1 MSRKL
6 VIFLVVLTI
15 LITAVSLIFSAV
27 HYARLPQ
34 QVSPL
39 ETIVLAQDRLIP
51 GSPAAIRVAVRDH
64 RTAEPLEGAQIVV
77 QLLPETGQA
86 PITVFEGKSDSAG
99 TADVNFRVPAE
110 LQGEAR
116 LIVQT
121 SNGLGEYTLERAVR
135 LERNYRILLTTDKPL
150 YQPGQMIHLRALALS
165 AFDLLPASNR
175 PLELIIAD
183 GKGNKVFRKTLT
195 TTEYGVAAADFQL
208 AGEVNTGDYKITA
221 VLGSVSSEKTVR
233 VEHYVLPKFDV
244 KLSTERTF
252 YTPGQHV
259 KGTLQSQY
267 FFGKPVTGAAV
278 SIEGYTFDVERTT
291 TFTLQGTTNAEGS
304 FEFEFD
310 LPAYIAGSELEG
322 GLGRYYLQASVTD
335 QAQHTESA
343 DLSLPVAASAIV
355 INAVPE
361 GGFIRPGLEN
371 ILYVLTSRPDGTPV
385 QSRLSLNFMN
395 SAKVIGTETGEYG
408 LAEVRFTPQ
417 STWEALE
424 ITAQDSSGNSAVR
437 QFTLQGNWQEASVL
451 LRPDKPFYR
460 LGETMSLTILT
471 TQPKGRVYLDIVR
484 TGQTISTRSVEIT
497 GGRADVAVDIT
508 PDLFGTLEL
517 HAYMIPPSG
526 SIIRDTRLV
535 VVDNAQDLAVDIRP
549 GQDTYR
555 PGEQGVL
562 DIQVAGRDGRGAQA
576 VLGLAIVDEAVFALA
591 EQDPG
596 FAKLYFLLEQEI
608 LKPRYDLHGLSLPE
622 LVRGLPEEQ
631 KPLETAAQ
639 GAAQASLAASLAER
653 SAAFFPIQAN
663 SYREVLEK
671 AQQQQRTFFSRLGNG
686 ALVVF
691 LLLPVVGT
699 VLSVWTLTRQRLLGK
714 SLILALALILIV
726 TLVILTL
733 LAGEGRAWSP
743 NLLEKLLV
751 FIPELFYEGGL
762 GLFLWLVLISFIGL
776 IVIAIHSKDTTLG
789 IMLALLLLAIG
800 VAVLDSF
807 LSFNWNIDLDS
818 RLTEW
823 LWLLGLFPLA
833 FLLRLA
839 GFLWQ
844 RRFLAVLFML
854 PLMLLL
860 VLIGS
865 SALVISGRGGLT
877 FGAQAPMIREE
888 ALQDFGAMPLAMAT
902 PAPVPEAAMKQTDE
916 EASSGIAQ
924 PPRLRQYFPETM
936 FWLPDAVTDTK
947 GKLRLEVP
955 IADSITTWR
964 ITALASTQDGRLGGI
979 SAPLRVFQDFFIDL
993 DLPLSLTVGDEV
1005 SLPVGV
1011 FNYLQ
1016 ESQSVRLELEQSSWF
1031 ELLDESV
1038 KTIEIAANDIEV
1050 VYFRIRAREF
1060 GLQPFQVTAWGSKM
1074 SDAVRKEV
1082 RVYPDGKQIFF
1093 SQSDRLQ
1100 PDHDVR
1106 VPVVIPKDAI
1116 SGTQR
1121 LTVKIYPGMV
1131 SQVIEGL
1138 DSILRMPYGCF
1149 EQTSSTTYPNVL
1161 VLDYLQATNQAAPET
1176 QMKAEEYINLGYQRL
1191 TTFEVAGSGGFSLF
1205 GDAPADRML
1214 TAYGLQEFSD
1224 MSRVHSVDPALIERA
1239 ARWLLSQQESDGS
1252 WKNDRG
1258 LVHENTW
1265 ASLGDDRLP
1274 VTAYISWSLIVA
1286 GYGDETGTRRG
1297 VQYVREF
1304 QENAKDAYVLAL
1316 VANALVADDA
1326 AKSGSGDLK
1335 LDASTEAVL
1344 ERLAKMAK
1352 EDGKGG
1358 VFWQSGVATFMGS
1371 EGQTGSIETTA
1382 LAALALLAADRHPE
1396 LVNGALT
1403 SLIRQKDSF
1412 GTWYSTQAT
1421 VLTLKVLLQSVRMGL
1436 EDVNAEVNVSLNGS
1450 QSKTLTI
1457 NRQNYDV
1464 VQLLTFDDVNIG
1476 RENVVSIHSSGEGNL
1491 MYQISG
1497 SYYLPWHKLSTYP
1510 ELVPAG
1516 EPVAIDVQYDRT
1528 ELAVNDSVTVSVRVA
1543 LNQKGEKAEAALI
1556 DLGVPPGFS
1565 VQTADLDAL
1574 VARFNDVPDDYD
1586 FAKIERYELTGRQ
1599 ILVYITNLSEGKP
1612 LEFSYRL
1619 RARFPLSVRTPASN
1633 VYDYYNPDVVGE
1645 LAPQQLVVTFSKG
1658 Y

>member
-1 MSRKL
+1 MSRKQ
-6 VIFLVVLTI
+6 VISLVVLVVI
-15 LITAVSLIFSAV
+15 LITIASLVSATV
-27 HYARLPQ
+27 YYAKLPQ

-39 ETIVLAQDRLIP
+39 ETIVLARDRLVP

-64 RTAEPLEGAQIVV
+64 RTAKPLEGTQIVV
-77 QLLPETGQA
+77 QLIPATGQD
-86 PITVFEGKSDSAG
+86 PITVFQGKSDSAG

-121 SNGLGEYTLERAVR
+121 RSEQGEYTLERAVR
-135 LERNYRILLTTDKPL
+135 LERDYRILLTTDKPL
-150 YQPGQMIHLRALALS
+150 YQPGQVIHLRALALS
-165 AFDLLPASNR
+165 AFDVLPASNK

-183 GKGNKVFRKTLT
+183 GKGNKVFRKTFT

-244 KLSTERTF
+244 QLSTERTF

-259 KGTLQSQY
+259 KGTLRGQY
-267 FFGKPVTGAAV
+267 FFGKPVAGAQV
-278 SIEGYTFDVERTT
+278 LIEGYTFDVERTT
-291 TFTLQGTTNAEGS
+291 TFTLQGMTDKEGG
-304 FEFEFD
+304 FEFD
-310 LPAYIAGSELEG
+310 FDLPDYIAGSELEG

-335 QAQHTESA
+335 QTRHTESVN
-343 DLSLPVAASAIV
+343 LSLPVAASTIM

-385 QSRLSLNFMN
+385 QSRLSLSFMN
-395 SAKVIGTETGEYG
+395 SARVIETETGEYG

-417 STWEALE
+417 SAWETLA
-424 ITAQDSSGNSAVR
+424 IIAQDSSGNSAVR
-437 QFTLQGNWQEASVL
+437 QFTLQGNWQEAGIL

-460 LGETMSLTILT
+460 LGETMNLTILS
-471 TQPKGRVYLDIVR
+471 TQPQGRVYLDMVC
-484 TGQTISTRSVEIT
+484 TGQTISTRSVEVT

-508 PDLFGTLEL
+508 PDLFRTLEL

-526 SIIRDTRLV
+526 NIIRDTRLV
-535 VVDNAQDLAVDIRP
+535 VVDHAADLTINIRP
-549 GQDTYR
+549 KQDTYR
-555 PGEQGVL
+555 PGDQGVL
-562 DIQVAGRDGRGAQA
+562 DIRVADRSGQGTQA
-576 VLGLAIVDEAVFALA
+576 MLGLAIVDEAVFALA

-631 KPLETAAQ
+631 KSLETAVQ
-639 GAAQASLAASLAER
+639 GVAQASLAAGLMER
-653 SAAFFPIQAN
+653 STASFPIQAN
-663 SYREVLEK
+663 SYREALEK
-671 AQQQQRTFFSRLGNG
+671 AQQRQRIFFSRLGNG
-686 ALVVF
+686 TLMFF
-691 LLLPVVGT
+691 LLLPVVSA
-699 VLSVWTLTRQRLLGK
+699 VLSVWSLTRQRLLGK
-714 SLILALALILIV
+714 SLILALALILFAV
-726 TLVILTL
+726 LVILVVL
-733 LAGEGRAWSP
+733 IDEGRGWSP
-743 NLLEKLLV
+743 NFTEKLSI
-751 FIPELFYEGGL
+751 FISELFDGDTL
-762 GLFLWLVLISFIGL
+762 KFLLWLALISFIGL
-776 IVIAIHSKDTTLG
+776 VVIVVRCKDTVLGISLVLLVLAVG
-789 IMLALLLLAIG
+789 IMLL
-800 VAVLDSF
+800 VSF
-807 LSFNWNIDLDS
+807 LFLNWSVDLDS
-818 RLTEW
+818 RLPEW
-823 LWLLGLFPLA
+823 LWLVGLFPLA
-833 FLLRLA
+833 FLLQLA

-844 RRFLAVLFML
+844 KRYLAVLFVL
-854 PLMLLL
+854 PLMLSL
-860 VLIGS
+860 
-865 SALVISGRGGLT
+865 ALVGSVALIIGGLGGVP
-877 FGAQAPMIREE
+877 FGAQAPMIAREE
-888 ALQDFGAMPLAMAT
+888 ALQDFVAMPLAMAT
-902 PAPVPEAAMKQTDE
+902 PAPEAVMKQTGE
-916 EASSGIAQ
+916 EASSGNAQ

-936 FWLPDAVTDTK
+936 FWLPEAVTDST

-964 ITALASTQDGRLGGI
+964 ITALASTQDGHLGGV

-1016 ESQSVRLELEQSSWF
+1016 EPQSIHLELEQSSWF
-1031 ELLDESV
+1031 ELLDEPV

-1050 VYFRIRAREF
+1050 VYFRVRAKEF
-1060 GLQPFQVTAWGSKM
+1060 GLQSFQVTARGSKM
-1074 SDAVRKEV
+1074 SDAIRKEV

-1093 SQSDRLQ
+1093 TQSDRLQ
-1100 PDHDVR
+1100 PGNDVR
-1106 VPVVIPKDAI
+1106 VPVAVPKAAI

-1138 DSILRMPYGCF
+1138 DGILRMPYGCF

-1224 MSRVHSVDPALIERA
+1224 MSHVHSVDPALLERA
-1239 ARWLLSQQESDGS
+1239 ARWLLSQQETDGS

-1258 LVHENTW
+1258 LAHENTW
-1265 ASLGDDRLP
+1265 SSLGDDRLP
-1274 VTAYISWSLIVA
+1274 VTAYIAWSLIVA
-1286 GYGDETGTRRG
+1286 GYEDEAGTQRG
-1297 VQYVREF
+1297 IQYVREF
-1304 QENAKDAYVLAL
+1304 QAKAEDAYVLAL
-1316 VANALVADDA
+1316 VANALVADDV
-1326 AKSGSGDLK
+1326 AKSGSGGLK

-1358 VFWQSGVATFMGS
+1358 VFWLSGVATFMGS

-1382 LAALALLAADRHPE
+1382 LAALALLTADRHPE

-1421 VLTLKVLLQSVRMGL
+1421 VLTLKVLLRSVRMGL
-1436 EDVNAEVNVSLNGS
+1436 EDVNAEVSVSLNDS
-1450 QSKTLTI
+1450 QTKTLTI

-1464 VQLLTFDDVNIG
+1464 VQLLTFEDVNIG
-1476 RENVVSIHSSGEGNL
+1476 RENLVSIQSSGEGNL
-1491 MYQISG
+1491 MYQITG
-1497 SYYLPWHKLSTYP
+1497 SYYLPWEKLSDYP
-1510 ELVPAG
+1510 ELVPA
-1516 EPVAIDVQYDRT
+1516 EELVTIDVQYDRT
-1528 ELAVNDSVTVSVRVA
+1528 ELAVNDSVTVSVRIA
-1543 LNQKGEKAEAALI
+1543 LNQKDSKVEAALI
-1556 DLGVPPGFS
+1556 DLGVPPGFN
-1565 VQTADLDAL
+1565 VQTGDLDAL
-1574 VARFNDVPDDYD
+1574 VARFNDVPDDD
-1586 FAKIERYELTGRQ
+1586 FAKIERYELTSRQ

-1633 VYDYYNPDVVGE
+1633 VYDYYNPDVAGE
-1645 LAPQQLVVTFSKG
+1645 LAPQQLVVAFSDG
-1658 Y
+1658 F